1 MSTKDNLLRA
11 AISLFASRGV
21 AATTTRE
28 IATEAG
34 VSEGAIYRHF
44 TGKERLVEEI
54 FTRHAAALAAELD
67 AAQGTAASQWEKLR
81 AIVRQS
87 YAAFDRDPALFTFL
101 LIGRHEPMRRIPD
114 GTRTPVRVFEA
125 VIGRGGANGKVGD
138 LPVRLATQIALGM
151 VLQPAIGSLHGEVD
165 RPLLPQADA
174 IATAIWRALTL
185 A

>member
-67 AAQGTAASQWEKLR
+67 AAQELPPRNGRSSGRSSAS
-81 AIVRQS
+81 
-87 YAAFDRDPALFTFL
+87 
-101 LIGRHEPMRRIPD
+101 PMR
-114 GTRTPVRVFEA
+114 
-125 VIGRGGANGKVGD
+125 
-138 LPVRLATQIALGM
+138 L
-151 VLQPAIGSLHGEVD
+151 S
-165 RPLLPQADA
+165 
-174 IATAIWRALTL
+174 TAIPPFSPSS
-185 A
+185 